1 VSPAQTSAA
10 AFLAARA
17 KESGSRLLTEAAQLA
32 AGNPFVK
39 VKKMIKDLIVKLM
52 EEGTAETEHKG
63 WCDSELAA
71 NKIQR
76 DERSADVSE
85 LTATSEDLTAEIA
98 QLTQDIADLAA
109 AVQEL
114 DAAMASSTEERTAS
128 KAANEKT
135 IAESKD
141 AQTAVEEAIAVLKEY
156 YAKSSQATALMQK
169 QASTHRQTPME
180 DAPETFDKPYQGLL
194 PEGGNV
200 VDFLEVIL
208 SDFARLESET
218 KASEDSE
225 QSTYEQFMFE
235 SKKDKALKEN
245 ESKHKSE
252 RKVDRESALHTTE
265 GELKSAQD
273 LLDKAS
279 NYYEKLK
286 PTCVDSGVTYEDRVK
301 GREAEIQSLT
311 EALQILTGQDLP
323 TLR

>member
-1 VSPAQTSAA
+1 
-10 AFLAARA
+10 
-17 KESGSRLLTEAAQLA
+17 
-32 AGNPFVK
+32 
-39 VKKMIKDLIVKLM
+39 
-52 EEGTAETEHKG
+52 
-63 WCDSELAA
+63 
-71 NKIQR
+71 
-76 DERSADVSE
+76 
-85 LTATSEDLTAEIA
+85 
-98 QLTQDIADLAA
+98 
-109 AVQEL
+109 
-114 DAAMASSTEERTAS
+114 
-128 KAANEKT
+128 
-135 IAESKD
+135 
-141 AQTAVEEAIAVLKEY
+141 
-156 YAKSSQATALMQK
+156 
-169 QASTHRQTPME
+169 
-180 DAPETFDKPYQGLL
+180 
-194 PEGGNV
+194 
-200 VDFLEVIL
+200 VIL